1 MSLSKNVKKN
11 RQRQAEGIEVAKNK
25 GVKFVR
31 RKYKINADFI
41 QVYDEW
47 KSGFITSTE
56 GMKRLEFK
64 AKYLLSTIHCLRGTT
79 ID

>member
-1 MSLSKNVKKN
+1 M
-11 RQRQAEGIEVAKNK
+11 
-25 GVKFVR
+25 R